1 MPSDATIAPLAAA
14 PARRAGNPALRR
26 VLRHRLALFGAVT
39 ILVLVLLCA
48 FGPHLLPY
56 DDLYIDLRARFAP
69 PAEQLA
75 LAL

>member
-1 MPSDATIAPLAAA
+1 MPSDATAGVLATSV
-14 PARRAGNPALRR
+14 RSTRNPALRR
-26 VLRHRLALFGAVT
+26 FLRHRLALFGAVT
-39 ILVLVLLCA
+39 ILLLVLLCVL
-48 FGPHLLPY
+48 GPHLLPY